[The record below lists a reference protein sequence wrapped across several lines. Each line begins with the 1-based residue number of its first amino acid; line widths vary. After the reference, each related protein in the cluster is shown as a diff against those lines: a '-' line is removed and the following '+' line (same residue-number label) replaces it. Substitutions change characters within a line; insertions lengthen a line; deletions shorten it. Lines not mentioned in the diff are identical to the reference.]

1 MPETLKAL
9 YYGNISPFEAPSPV
23 GSPLRKLASKL
34 AKCEAELTEL
44 LDTEGRQL
52 LKDFDDL
59 HQQITG
65 INSEENFFQGF
76 RLGVQLMAESLVE
89 PQGGDPN
96 G

>member
-9 YYGNISPFEAPSPV
+9 YYGNISPFEAPIPA

-34 AKCEAELTEL
+34 AKCEAELTDL
-44 LDTEGRQL
+44 LDEEGRQL

-59 HQQITG
+59 HQQVTG
-65 INSEENFFQGF
+65 INSEETFIQGF
-76 RLGVQLMAESLVE
+76 RLGVRLMAECLTE
-89 PQGGDPN
+89 PQRGDPN

>member
-9 YYGNISPFEAPSPV
+9 YYGNISPFETPV
-23 GSPLRKLASKL
+23 PAGSPLRKLASRL
-34 AKCEAELTEL
+34 AKCEADFAEL

-59 HQQITG
+59 HQQVAS
-65 INSEENFFQGF
+65 INSEENFIQGF
-76 RLGVQLMAESLVE
+76 RLGVRLMAECLAE
-89 PQGGDPN
+89 PQGGE

>member
-1 MPETLKAL
+1 MPKILKAL
-9 YYGNISPFEAPSPV
+9 YYGNISPFEAPIPA

-44 LDTEGRQL
+44 LDSEGRQL
-52 LKDFDDL
+52 LKTFDDL
-59 HQQITG
+59 HQQVAS
-65 INSEENFFQGF
+65 INSEENFIQGF
-76 RLGVQLMAESLVE
+76 RLGVRLMAESLVE

>member
-9 YYGNISPFEAPSPV
+9 YYGNISPFEAPIPA

-44 LDTEGRQL
+44 LDEDGAQL
-52 LKDFDDL
+52 LKDFDGL
-59 HQQITG
+59 HQQVAS
-65 INSEENFFQGF
+65 INAEENFIQGF
-76 RLGVQLMAESLVE
+76 RLGVRLMAECLTE
-89 PQGGDPN
+89 PQGGETN